1 MKEKVEQ
8 HRVRSNNSLSL
19 YIIIYIIIYNIY
31 ISLIN
36 PFIAIYCIYTSLLFD
51 CLDGPSQNLDDPEL
65 NYAAGSCPL
74 DPVVN
79 TKQLESS
86 SAAKVCKGHK
96 NST

>member
-8 HRVRSNNSLSL
+8 HRVRSKN
-19 YIIIYIIIYNIY
+19 YIYIINYSYIY

-36 PFIAIYCIYTSLLFD
+36 LFIAIHCIYTSLLFD

-65 NYAAGSCPL
+65 NYAAGSSPL